1 MTRAEMERYEQLGR
15 DFEAG
20 RRVCSLT
27 ITGKLRCAC
36 PDKTDDEIHRMA
48 DEALEVSGFHSLIRE
63 MEHEWFR

>member
-36 PDKTDDEIHRMA
+36 PDKSDDELRKMA
-48 DEALEVSGFHSLIRE
+48 DEALKVSDFYH
-63 MEHEWFR
+63 